1 VSAPPKDGL
10 APPNEAFRTAAA
22 IVARIPYPEAAEELV
37 AEFQADMST
46 YELLSDEAQAVSLA
60 GFEANLTRWWRF
72 LSTGEM
78 PPNSEFDRMRAW
90 TRARARDGA
99 RLEDLLGTLG
109 LGHQLGWQLVRRHTR
124 SDEAEGLVAI
134 AESLAQYLARVSAI
148 VTETYMAERELL
160 VSEEERSTR
169 SLLER
174 LCVDTPLDPPE
185 RELADGLGVPLQPA
199 YSPFAVV
206 MPGRPPHRHAA
217 LAARLRQGGLGLA
230 VTQGERVVGLT
241 WRPLDL
247 PDLDEGAD
255 VLLAVGEP
263 TRRDELAAAREE
275 LAVLVAHGRAAGL
288 RGRLTADHYVLEI
301 LLGRSPRLHARLRDR
316 ILTPLADDDHGELA
330 ETLRAL
336 LRCDLDR
343 MATSSQLHI
352 HRNTLAYR
360 LGRIE
365 EITGLDLGDPRDLA
379 SAYLALEVG
388 SAAVSARAPRSAGG
402 DRLAPHAAGTHA
414 AGS

>member
-1 VSAPPKDGL
+1 VSASPKDGL
-10 APPNEAFRTAAA
+10 APPEDAFRTAAA
-22 IVARIPYPEAAEELV
+22 IVARIPYPEAAEEL
-37 AEFQADMST
+37 AADFQDRMST
-46 YELLSDEAQAVSLA
+46 YELLSDEAQAVSLP

-78 PPNSEFDRMRAW
+78 PPNSDFDTMRAW
-90 TRARARDGA
+90 TRARAREGA

-109 LGHQLGWQLVRRHTR
+109 LGHQLGWQLVRRHAR
-124 SDEAEGLVAI
+124 GDEAEGLVAI
-134 AESLAQYLARVSAI
+134 AESLAQYLARISAI

-169 SLLER
+169 SLLDR

-185 RELADGLGVPLQPA
+185 RELADGLGVPMQPA
-199 YSPFAVV
+199 YRPFAVV

-230 VTQGERVVGLT
+230 VTQGDRVVGLT
-241 WRPLDL
+241 WRQLDL

-275 LAVLVAHGRAAGL
+275 LAVLVAHGRAVGL
-288 RGRLTADHYVLEI
+288 RGRLTADHYLLEI

-316 ILTPLADDDHGELA
+316 ILMPLADDDHGELA
-330 ETLRAL
+330 GTLRAL
-336 LRCDLDR
+336 LRCHLDR
-343 MATSSQLHI
+343 MATSSELHI

-379 SAYLALEVG
+379 CAYVALEVG
-388 SAAVSARAPRSAGG
+388 AAAGG
-402 DRLAPHAAGTHA
+402 GQPPA
-414 AGS
+414 